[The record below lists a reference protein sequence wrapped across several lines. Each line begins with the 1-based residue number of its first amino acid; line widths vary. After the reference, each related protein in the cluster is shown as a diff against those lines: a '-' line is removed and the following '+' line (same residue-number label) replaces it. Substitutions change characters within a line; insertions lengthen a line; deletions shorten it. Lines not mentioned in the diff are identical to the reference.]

1 MAIPRM
7 NDDMNIISKLGNVP
21 GSENGLS
28 PQQIKER
35 FDLAGLLLQGF
46 INDILIPGIEN
57 TTPGLYAL
65 TMDLAT
71 VVLAA
76 TGWDNNTQTVQVEKV
91 IANSN
96 QQAVIAV
103 ANAVSVD
110 TYLDA
115 NIKMTG
121 QGTGSLTF
129 TCDDVPE
136 TAVALNLMIL
146 TKGG

>member
-7 NDDMNIISKLGNVP
+7 DDDMNIIVRLGDVP
-21 GSENGLS
+21 GSENGLT
-28 PQQIKER
+28 PQQIKEK
-35 FDLAGLLLQGF
+35 FDQAGLLLQAF
-46 INDILIPGIEN
+46 INNSLIPSIEN
-57 TTPGLYAL
+57 TTPGLYSL

-76 TGWDNNTQTVQVEKV
+76 TGWIDNTQTVQVEKV

-96 QQAVIAV
+96 KQAVIAV
-103 ANAVSVD
+103 ANAASTD
-110 TYLDA
+110 AYLDA
-115 NIKMTG
+115 NIKMTV
-121 QGTGSLTF
+121 QGTGTLTF
-129 TCDDVPE
+129 TCEEVPA

>member
-1 MAIPRM
+1 MSIERM
-7 NDDMNIISKLGNVP
+7 NEDLEIISKLGDVP
-21 GSENGLS
+21 GSDNGLTS
-28 PQQIKER
+28 NQLKGL
-35 FDLAGLLLQGF
+35 FDKAGLLLQAF
-46 INDILIPGIEN
+46 INNKLIPAIEN

-76 TGWDNNTQTVQVEKV
+76 TGWIDNTQTVQVEKV

-103 ANAVSVD
+103 ANAASVD

-121 QGTGSLTF
+121 QGAGTLTF
-129 TCDDVPE
+129 VCDEVP
-136 TAVALNLMIL
+136 TSSVALNLMIL